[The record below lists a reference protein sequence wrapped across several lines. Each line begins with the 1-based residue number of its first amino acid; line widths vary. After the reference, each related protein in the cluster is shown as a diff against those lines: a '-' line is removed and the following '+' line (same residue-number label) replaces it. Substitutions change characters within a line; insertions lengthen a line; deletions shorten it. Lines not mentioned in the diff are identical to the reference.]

1 MNENS
6 RIEDPSM
13 KQDRIIAPTQEA
25 PPTDRLMSLAYRG
38 WRRSCASC
46 APSTKRSNVC

>member
-13 KQDRIIAPTQEA
+13 KQDRMIAPT
-25 PPTDRLMSLAYRG
+25 RS
-38 WRRSCASC
+38 RRRRIA
-46 APSTKRSNVC
+46 